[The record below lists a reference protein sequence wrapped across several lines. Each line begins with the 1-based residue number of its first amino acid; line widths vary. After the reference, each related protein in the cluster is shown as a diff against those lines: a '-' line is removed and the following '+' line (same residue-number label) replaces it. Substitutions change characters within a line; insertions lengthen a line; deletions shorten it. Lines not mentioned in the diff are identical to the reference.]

1 MLREWIKKA
10 QFVAVGL
17 SKLAAREGKID
28 HVKHVPNRSM
38 IISER

>member
-38 IISER
+38 MI